1 MTAVRKAILT
11 TLLLYLLTSQEKV
24 YSDVLLNEK
33 IEDLTCNVQEH
44 NRIAYKYDGEF
55 FQRTDKVYEHA
66 SDGGIFT
73 CERNKS
79 NPTPP
84 GNVSC
89 ESHIIVI
96 VLSISE
102 NVTPTVIKEKVGQSI
117 SFQSQFNVTGS
128 FTLLWIFKRNHF
140 SRCIFSAAVIRTL
153 EYVESAVNKLCCST
167 DDVKDKVLFRNQS
180 ALRDTH
186 QNVSLEVVNLTSSD
200 SGEYSCVKY
209 YHADGTWKWKTLNTY
224 LLEVT
229 GDEEPVITSALVH
242 NEATANPCCGSP
254 TEGND
259 QEKMQKETPS
269 YIIAGSVGGFFVVL
283 ATLLLAI
290 FFIKKKAGNQMK
302 MSRRSQIQL
311 HLVFIVLNLMEKQI
325 FQMENIMKTRK
336 KK

>member
-117 SFQSQFNVTGS
+117 SFQT
-128 FTLLWIFKRNHF
+128 
-140 SRCIFSAAVIRTL
+140 
-153 EYVESAVNKLCCST
+153 
-167 DDVKDKVLFRNQS
+167 
-180 ALRDTH
+180 
-186 QNVSLEVVNLTSSD
+186 
-200 SGEYSCVKY
+200 
-209 YHADGTWKWKTLNTY
+209 
-224 LLEVT
+224 
-229 GDEEPVITSALVH
+229 LVH

-302 MSRRSQIQL
+302 MSRSSPVGPSEEYECMPYAVSERKEEIPNHIYSLAQNPVITIDSEYSELQVTNTASSGV
-311 HLVFIVLNLMEKQI
+311 HCSKSNGKANISDGKHNEDKKEK
-325 FQMENIMKTRK
+325 IMKEEGDNSCTPYSVVNINTR
-336 KK
+336 